1 MTRSKLS
8 RPVTFL
14 GIAAVTIGVS
24 GCAASEG
31 TDTAGVTITVVDSI
45 TSEPGSTDLA
55 AMLDACAEP
64 EGIVID
70 REQVPSSEVVQKVL
84 QRASSKTLPDLL
96 QLDNPDVVQFAEIG
110 ALHPLSEFGIDL
122 DPYNKGMLGA
132 STLDGA
138 VYGLAPSINTLV
150 LFYNK
155 DLLAEAGVD
164 VPATW
169 DELRDA
175 AAALTTPDKYGY
187 AMSATASYEGTWQF
201 LPYVWSNGGDEKDIS
216 SPETVEALEFVVSLL
231 EDGSMSQSV
240 VGWGQGDV
248 LDQFTAG
255 EVPLIEGGI
264 WTFKT
269 LNAVKGLNWG
279 VARFPT
285 PDGGTLATP
294 LGGKVWTLPVTGD
307 SKKAAAAAKIL
318 ECLNSDENQTANAE
332 SNGAIPSNV
341 SVAATFA
348 EQNELDYIETS
359 VEAVAHVRARTREL
373 GVEWPATA
381 TAIHTALQSALT
393 GQQTPEEAL
402 KSAAST
408 IR

>member
-14 GIAAVTIGVS
+14 GIAALTIGVS
-24 GCAASEG
+24 GCAASEA
-31 TDTAGVTITVVDSI
+31 TDTAGVTISVVDSI

-55 AMLDACAEP
+55 AMLDACGEP
-64 EGIVID
+64 EGITIA

-84 QRASSKTLPDLL
+84 QRASSQTLPDLL
-96 QLDNPDVVQFAEIG
+96 QLDNPDVVQFADID
-110 ALHPLSEFGIDL
+110 ALHPLADFGIDL
-122 DPYNKGMLGA
+122 EAYNEGMLGA
-132 STLDGA
+132 STLDGD

-175 AAALTTPDKYGY
+175 AAALTTADRYGFS
-187 AMSATASYEGTWQF
+187 MSATASYEGTWQF
-201 LPYVWSNGGDEKDIS
+201 LPYIWSNGGDEKDIT
-216 SPETVEALEFVVSLL
+216 SPETVEALEFVVDLMK
-231 EDGSMSQSV
+231 DGSMSQSV

-255 EVPLIEGGI
+255 EVPLVEGGI

-269 LNAVKGLNWG
+269 LNAVEDLNWG
-279 VARFPT
+279 VSTFPT
-285 PDGGTLATP
+285 PDGGNLATP

-307 SKKAAAAAKIL
+307 PEKAAAAAKIL

-341 SVAATFA
+341 SVAAEFA
-348 EQNELDYIETS
+348 KQNELDYIETS
-359 VEAVAHVRARTREL
+359 VEAVKHVRARTREL
-373 GVEWPATA
+373 GVDWPATA

-393 GQQTPEEAL
+393 GQQTAEEAL
-402 KSAAST
+402 NSAAST